1 MSKMDLKWHYRQKL
15 VFKISRPR
23 GGAHYA
29 PYVTVM
35 TVFLSIG
42 QVHIRLYIYI
52 YIYTP
57 TKVKHHPIFLSIYVF
72 TSILLKQ

>member
-23 GGAHYA
+23 GGAHY
-29 PYVTVM
+29 VTVL

-42 QVHIRLYIYI
+42 HVHIRLYIYI

-57 TKVKHHPIFLSIYVF
+57 AKVKHHPIFLSIYVF